1 MSKVLSLQGI
11 VVFVL
16 LTILLGAT
24 ELEAASSKSK
34 VKPVK
39 QETVTCKTRH
49 SRCFLKKIKCPKE
62 CPKVKP
68 SDPKAKACFLDCYSP
83 KCEAVCRY
91 HTRINHLEIKEQ
103 GCAPLVDV
111 ELCKTNMNMTFFLLF
126 STARKPNCKGTGAA
140 CYDPRFIGGDGIVF
154 YFHGRSNEDFALIS
168 DTNFQINA
176 RFIGHRPIGRSRDY
190 TWIQGLGLMFG
201 TYNFTIEA
209 RKASKW
215 DSDIDHLKFSYNGED
230 LIIPEGHLTEWNSL
244 DSELQ
249 VERTSSKNSALIVL
263 QEKVEISVNVVPV
276 TELDNKI
283 HNYQLPLNDS
293 FAHLEVQFR
302 FFGLSPKVDGVLGR
316 TYRPDF
322 VNPAKPGV
330 AMPVVGGADKYRTSS
345 LLSADCLACVFSSEN
360 MSEDKESSLNIAEYG
375 MLDCTSRAGGES
387 GILCRK

>member
-1 MSKVLSLQGI
+1 MSKVLSLQSI

-16 LTILLGAT
+16 LSVHLGVI

-34 VKPVK
+34 VKHVK

-83 KCEAVCRY
+83 KCEAVCR
-91 HTRINHLEIKEQ
+91 T
-103 GCAPLVDV
+103 
-111 ELCKTNMNMTFFLLF
+111 
-126 STARKPNCKGTGAA
+126 RKPNCSGTGAA

-154 YFHGRSNEDFALIS
+154 YFHGKSNEDFALVS

-201 TYNFTIEA
+201 THNFTIEA
-209 RKASKW
+209 TRASKW
-215 DSDIDHLKFSYNGED
+215 DNDIDHLKFSYNGQD
-230 LIIPEGHLTEWNSL
+230 IVIPEGHLADWNSL
-244 DSELQ
+244 DRELQ
-249 VERTSSKNSALIVL
+249 VERTSSKNSALIAL
-263 QEKVEISVNVVPV
+263 QEKVEIFVNVVPV

-283 HNYQLPLNDS
+283 HNYQLPLDDS

-316 TYRPDF
+316 TYQPDF

-345 LLSADCLACVFSSEN
+345 ILSADCLACVFSGEN
-360 MSEDKESSLNIAEYG
+360 VSEDKESSLNIAEYG
-375 MLDCTSRAGGES
+375 MLDCISRAGGES